1 MPFKYRGLSEAVFN
15 IRRSGVVE
23 DIAVATSATREPLI
37 HIMLPFTAVP
47 EAEWNDGSSTLASSV
62 SAFSY
67 TDYASMC
74 SVLDFTSSVTSG
86 DPDLDAKRLPHH
98 V

>member
-23 DIAVATSATREPLI
+23 DFAVATSATREPLI
-37 HIMLPFTAVP
+37 HMMLRFTAVP
-47 EAEWNDGSSTLASSV
+47 ETEWNDGSSTLASSV

-67 TDYASMC
+67 IDYASMC
-74 SVLDFTSSVTSG
+74 SVLDYTSSVTST
-86 DPDLDAKRLPHH
+86 DPDAKRLPHH